1 MNFYNNAAL
10 VLDHL
15 DKHPGSVKGSLAAS
29 GVQVQGGEAKRVLA
43 CALDFVSSLPL
54 VMHTQFTL
62 APLHSGFEV
71 CMY

>member
-15 DKHPGSVKGSLAAS
+15 DKNPGSVKGSLNAS

-43 CALDFVSSLPL
+43 CAPYSLSDAY
-54 VMHTQFTL
+54 T
-62 APLHSGFEV
+62 
-71 CMY
+71 